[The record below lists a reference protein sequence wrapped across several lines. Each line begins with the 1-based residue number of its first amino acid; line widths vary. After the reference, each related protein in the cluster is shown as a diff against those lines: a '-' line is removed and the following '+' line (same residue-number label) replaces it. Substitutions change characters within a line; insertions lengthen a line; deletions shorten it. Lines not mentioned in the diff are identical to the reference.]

1 MSATARVTVTL
12 EITVPSSWGDDCAVR
27 QIKEQATRSAVASIG
42 HMIRGSQLKAK
53 VVGKPA
59 VDLVIVLDE
68 QKGGA

>member
-12 EITVPSSWGDDCAVR
+12 EITVPSAWGDACEVR
-27 QIKEQATRSAVASIG
+27 QIKEQATRSAIESVG

-53 VVGKPA
+53 VVGKPC

-68 QKGGA
+68 RKGGI